1 MAVKPTVFSTGP
13 KDEVAVVDVYKETE
27 ATPLNKV
34 VDAVKTSAAD
44 VLAAAGQT
52 VTLSNLL
59 EKGTEALTAGRFDKD
74 TALRELNEA
83 TGGLLSTIN
92 NLKSM
97 KTDLVEQML
106 KGVGFNDD
114 VLGVAKG
121 ALGLPGGKDPAAAV
135 LDKNPKLKFVYDSV
149 THARQTADLDTARGV
164 ADLLNSVAGN
174 SELAKV
180 LDMQSQFA
188 VLGTIVNAASAYN
201 IPDILDTV
209 LTRLEDEEERT
220 AFLLAQAQQ
229 FAQNSDIYGLT
240 KVLAKAGPHQLLSR
254 FPDIVTTILEN
265 YQNPQ
270 GVKKP
275 TVTETT
281 ALLNL
286 LNGINPHWFQYY
298 RNGTWISNLE
308 TYQVISRA
316 AKDTLLL
323 SVVHRKALM
332 FANRYPSV
340 KFRPTVKKY
349 YPLVAFT
356 A

>member
-13 KDEVAVVDVYKETE
+13 KDDVAVVDVYKETE

-34 VDAVKTSAAD
+34 VDAVKSSAAD

-52 VTLSNLL
+52 VTLTNLL
-59 EKGTEALTAGRFDKD
+59 EKGTEAIIAGRFDKD

-83 TGGLLSTIN
+83 TGGMLSTIN
-92 NLKSM
+92 NLKGM
-97 KTDLVEQML
+97 KTELVEQML
-106 KGVGFNDD
+106 RGVGFNDD
-114 VLGVAKG
+114 VLAITKG
-121 ALGLPGGKDPAAAV
+121 ALGMPGGTDPAAAV
-135 LDKNPKLKFVYDSV
+135 LDKNPKLKFIYDSV

-209 LTRLEDEEERT
+209 LDRLEDDEEKT
-220 AFLLAQAQQ
+220 AFLLSNAEQLAR
-229 FAQNSDIYGLT
+229 NSDIYGLT
-240 KVLAKAGPHQLLSR
+240 KALEAAGPQQLLSR
-254 FPDIVTTILEN
+254 YPDIITTILEN

-275 TVTETT
+275 TLTQTN
-281 ALLNL
+281 ALLSL
-286 LNGINPHWFQYY
+286 LSGINPNWFQYR
-298 RNGTWISNLE
+298 RNNNWISNLE
-308 TYQVISRA
+308 IYQVISRA
-316 AKDTLLL
+316 AKDTLML
-323 SVVHRKALM
+323 SVVHRKPLL
-332 FANRYPSV
+332 FANRYPTV
-340 KFRPTVKKY
+340 KFRPTVKKL
-349 YPLVAFT
+349 YPFAAIT